1 MKSRLTTIVLGVL
14 LVGLV
19 LGSAILGQFLLLGR
33 GKTPSTWAYVV
44 TFAGYGFAL
53 GFIGL
58 IVFKHLENLKN
69 TPPFGELSGPSETQL
84 VSSKDVQFTV
94 YRPGEVRPETWYPLL
109 AFAHLREKPID
120 GPTDEPDPFREVKLQ
135 AQKIL
140 SEQFDHYRDTTQ
152 DSAQPIPAAGIITF
166 LPEMPGVEFNPPR
179 RSFLWHEAVHREEF
193 RLRAS
198 AEAVGRIAVGRM
210 SVFAGSILVAEIS
223 LSLRVNNEA
232 SETFRKEQLQAD
244 SGGPY
249 RKIFASYSHW
259 DAAIV
264 EQFENYAKALGDDY
278 VRDVVHL
285 RAGEQWDDR
294 LGKMI
299 ADADVFQL
307 FWSRNSMHS
316 RFVTQEW
323 EHALSLNRNNFIR
336 PVYWEVPMP
345 QNEAEGLPP
354 EHLRRIHFQR
364 ILIPPASYGQ
374 IQGVPQPKN
383 IRSRSPLDWLAT
395 KVLIL
400 TVPLIASS
408 LAAWKSGGFRYRR
421 VMPFMNPTSFGQ
433 NGQTLKMMVMATGI
447 ICLCASS
454 LLLIPGLRH
463 WSQKTRKGW
472 SRHIGLILCSAFS
485 LLLIIKSL
493 VHLVQNPY
501 FALLNLQFE
510 LPILL
515 AFWLAY
521 VWVRWVVLRL
531 IK

>member
-1 MKSRLTTIVLGVL
+1 MKSRLITIVLGVL

-120 GPTDEPDPFREVKLQ
+120 GPTDEPDPLREVQRQ

-140 SEQFDHYRDTTQ
+140 SEQFDHYQDTTQ

-198 AEAVGRIAVGRM
+198 AEAVGRIASGRI

-223 LSLRVNNEA
+223 LSFRVNDEA
-232 SETFRKEQLQAD
+232 PATYREEQLQAG

-259 DAAIV
+259 DAPIV

-278 VRDVVHL
+278 LRDVIHL
-285 RAGEQWDDR
+285 RTGEQWDDR

-299 ADADVFQL
+299 NDADVFQL
-307 FWSRNSMHS
+307 FWSRNSMYS
-316 RFVTQEW
+316 SFVKQEW
-323 EHALSLNRNNFIR
+323 EHALALERNHFIR
-336 PVYWEVPMP
+336 PVYWEMPMP

-354 EHLRRIHFQR
+354 EPLKRIHFQR
-364 ILIPPASYGQ
+364 IQLPLLSDGRRQFVLEPS
-374 IQGVPQPKN
+374 KK
-383 IRSRSPLDWLAT
+383 RSRSPLDWPIT
-395 KVLIL
+395 KVLIIAL
-400 TVPLIASS
+400 PLIVGTLTFLGEGGIRMYMDPFPPPGLRKLILQNLKIIFMQAVIFCSMASS
-408 LAAWKSGGFRYRR
+408 
-421 VMPFMNPTSFGQ
+421 PFF
-433 NGQTLKMMVMATGI
+433 
-447 ICLCASS
+447 
-454 LLLIPGLRH
+454 IPGLRR
-463 WSQKTRKGW
+463 WILKSRKGW
-472 SRHIGLILCSAFS
+472 ARHIGLFLCST
-485 LLLIIKSL
+485 LTILIIMKSL
-493 VHLVQNPY
+493 SRLSKVSQVFVLI
-501 FALLNLQFE
+501 FDLNE
-510 LPILL
+510 IISI
-515 AFWLAY
+515 WLSY
-521 VWVRWVVLRL
+521 IWVRWVVLRL